1 MTVVSLSPVSFVHS
15 FHDLPACLPA
25 SQPAFQKK
33 KRRGEE
39 HSGVTSFSF
48 SSLVMTTAVNNYN
61 VFSLI
66 IAPCSNCAQKR
77 VQCDGRQPSCTAC
90 LKDFCACQ
98 YKSRANVELGDRER
112 AERINS
118 RIQSLVSNILSLRAI
133 TFNNTFQSDR
143 IQPKQEVM
151 THTAVNSS
159 TPFNNNPVQKSTE
172 IIKKEKDDLPFKL
185 PSGWRLIAQG
195 AGLSMETNIHTLG
208 ELYTTLQAIRQ
219 ELYLEGSPPLGKN
232 LGNPQFRP
240 ARGKMSRAAIQDRL
254 TLRRQYGYYITSPDS
269 SLSPTKPKSGNT
281 LSRYPQEVL
290 DMLMQLHV
298 NCTSQI
304 PIDKQTYLWRYR
316 QRMLPRALT
325 YAIYACAALHAYR
338 CHPEFN
344 HIDYLEDL
352 AEKSYT
358 LARDLVNFDDIR
370 LITIET
376 LMVMQYY
383 RAGCGQIREAYTI
396 FGTAVRM
403 AHTLKLYDLCSDPR
417 ASSQERETCRRLW
430 AWMAWFDMSYVI
442 FSGYLP
448 MLCDDKTKLLNL
460 QVQAT
465 DDESGRDFV
474 ESRNLIIQGL
484 QNGVKYALTK
494 EEGDDWDLDIPSPR
508 AMKLLDDLH
517 RWRASLKPTFE
528 VPNQP
533 PTVEGGD
540 GHEKYTTRHRHLYLK
555 QAQYYIFLLVIHKP
569 FVKSLL
575 PDTSITTSIDDEE
588 EGSFSFER
596 HALDICTTG
605 NSGEET
611 LRMEAN
617 LVLQTRLLSIL
628 TYYVSSS
635 SAAFSLT
642 EIVSIYGSVND
653 YCMFTQVRESV
664 EDMWHSD

>member
-1 MTVVSLSPVSFVHS
+1 VYLGSSGLPVAACEKLENRFEYDSVTRLTPSTDTVM
-15 FHDLPACLPA
+15 A
-25 SQPAFQKK
+25 
-33 KRRGEE
+33 
-39 HSGVTSFSF
+39 
-48 SSLVMTTAVNNYN
+48 TAVNNYN

-66 IAPCSNCAQKR
+66 IAPCSNCAQKHI
-77 VQCDGRQPSCTAC
+77 QCDGRQPSCTAC

-112 AERINS
+112 AERINQ
-118 RIQSLVSNILSLRAI
+118 RIHTLISNILSLRTI
-133 TFNNTFQSDR
+133 TFTDHRASSTV
-143 IQPKQEVM
+143 QPKLEDMADTVTHLGVHY
-151 THTAVNSS
+151 THTGMNEPGQENAAV
-159 TPFNNNPVQKSTE
+159 
-172 IIKKEKDDLPFKL
+172 IKKEKDDLPFKL
-185 PSGWRLIAQG
+185 PPGWRLIAQG

-219 ELYLEGSPPLGKN
+219 ELFMEGSPTIGKN
-232 LGNPQFRP
+232 IGVPQFRSTKV
-240 ARGKMSRAAIQDRL
+240 RMGGAAMEDRL

-269 SLSPTKPKSGNT
+269 SLNPTKRKAGNKFF
-281 LSRYPQEVL
+281 RYPQEVL

-325 YAIYACAALHAYR
+325 YAIYACAALHAER

-376 LMVMQYY
+376 LMVIQYY
-383 RAGCGQIREAYTI
+383 KAGCGQIREAYSI

-403 AHTLKLYDLCSDPR
+403 AHTLKLYDLCNDQR
-417 ASSQERETCRRLW
+417 ASPQERETCRRLW

-442 FSGYLP
+442 FSGYMPL
-448 MLCDDKTKLLNL
+448 LCDDKTKLLHL

-465 DDESGRDFV
+465 DDESGRNFV

-484 QNGVKYALTK
+484 QNGVRYALTK
-494 EEGDDWDLDIPSPR
+494 DEGDSWELGIPSPR

-528 VPNQP
+528 VPDQP
-533 PTVEGGD
+533 PTIEGGN
-540 GHEKYTTRHRHLYLK
+540 GREKYTTRHRHLYLK
-555 QAQYYIFLLVIHKP
+555 HAQYYIFLLVIHKP

-575 PDTSITTSIDDEE
+575 PDSPRSPSLDGENE
-588 EGSFSFER
+588 EGSSFSFEK

-605 NSGEET
+605 MKE
-611 LRMEAN
+611 
-617 LVLQTRLLSIL
+617 
-628 TYYVSSS
+628 
-635 SAAFSLT
+635 
-642 EIVSIYGSVND
+642 
-653 YCMFTQVRESV
+653 
-664 EDMWHSD
+664 